1 MLYVYNFILILS
13 IFFLKVFAF
22 FNSKLK
28 LGFDGRKDWENILE
42 RIPYNKKVY
51 WFHCASLGEFDQGL
65 PLMNLIKQQNSDA
78 VIFVTFFSPSGFLHY
93 QKRMNPVDFAMYLP
107 FDTIHNAKK
116 FYSLVK
122 PQVGIFV
129 KYEFWPNFL
138 NQTAQNNIPIISI
151 STLLRPNQIYFKWY
165 GGLFRKALKNVRFFY
180 VQNESTAQ
188 LLESLSVNNFEIIGD
203 TRFDRVLENKKIFES
218 KKSNDKTIDQVK
230 FDKFLN
236 EEKAIIF
243 GSSWLPEEDILISY
257 LASNSQQKII
267 LAPHNVNES
276 NILSIEQRVGSRAI
290 RFTQFHSN
298 YNGQQLMILDT
309 IGQLATAYSYGKV
322 AFVGGGFSGSLHNIL
337 EPAVFGL
344 PVFFGPNHKK
354 FPEATEFLNNGIGF
368 EVRNLSEFEKNLMGV
383 NENLEFLS
391 EKIIQ
396 HVESQRGASE
406 KVLKSLGSKQLI

>member
-78 VIFVTFFSPSGFLHY
+78 LILVTFFSPSGFLHY

-107 FDTIHNAKK
+107 FDTIHNVKK

-138 NQTAQNNIPIISI
+138 NQAAQNNIPIISI

-165 GGLFRKALKNVRFFY
+165 GGLFR
-180 VQNESTAQ
+180 
-188 LLESLSVNNFEIIGD
+188 
-203 TRFDRVLENKKIFES
+203 
-218 KKSNDKTIDQVK
+218 
-230 FDKFLN
+230 
-236 EEKAIIF
+236 
-243 GSSWLPEEDILISY
+243 
-257 LASNSQQKII
+257 
-267 LAPHNVNES
+267 
-276 NILSIEQRVGSRAI
+276 
-290 RFTQFHSN
+290 
-298 YNGQQLMILDT
+298 
-309 IGQLATAYSYGKV
+309 
-322 AFVGGGFSGSLHNIL
+322 
-337 EPAVFGL
+337 
-344 PVFFGPNHKK
+344 
-354 FPEATEFLNNGIGF
+354 
-368 EVRNLSEFEKNLMGV
+368 
-383 NENLEFLS
+383 
-391 EKIIQ
+391 
-396 HVESQRGASE
+396 
-406 KVLKSLGSKQLI
+406 